1 MFEDLLRTWDGEE
14 VCLRYDEPSGAWMF
28 VCVHSTALGP
38 GMGGTRMKVYPAPHD
53 ALRDGLR
60 LAQAMTLKQAA
71 ANLPFGG
78 GKAVLAVPAI
88 PVPGSEA
95 RRALLLRYADLVEAM
110 GGTYVTAADMNT
122 GPFDLDVIGERTAHV
137 MGRGPEHGGSG
148 DSGPGTAVGVFHGI
162 RAGVRHVFGD
172 ADLNGRTVVIQ
183 GVGSVG
189 GRLAGLLR
197 DAGATLILADV
208 DEAQA
213 AGLASELGAT
223 TVGVG
228 TEIATPCDVF
238 APCATGGILDAETI
252 PTLRCRVVAGAANN
266 QLATDEDGE
275 RLAAAGI
282 LYAPDYVT
290 NAGGVIHLAGYETL
304 GWDDD
309 EMAARLAGI
318 GVTLATIFAE
328 ADRDGISTAAAA
340 DRLARR
346 RIAGLPL

>member
-1 MFEDLLRTWDGEE
+1 MGASRDS
-14 VCLRYDEPSGAWMF
+14 SGA
-28 VCVHSTALGP
+28 
-38 GMGGTRMKVYPAPHD
+38 R
-53 ALRDGLR
+53 
-60 LAQAMTLKQAA
+60 
-71 ANLPFGG
+71 
-78 GKAVLAVPAI
+78 
-88 PVPGSEA
+88 
-95 RRALLLRYADLVEAM
+95 
-110 GGTYVTAADMNT
+110 
-122 GPFDLDVIGERTAHV
+122 
-137 MGRGPEHGGSG
+137 
-148 DSGPGTAVGVFHGI
+148 
-162 RAGVRHVFGD
+162 
-172 ADLNGRTVVIQ
+172 
-183 GVGSVG
+183 
-189 GRLAGLLR
+189 
-197 DAGATLILADV
+197 
-208 DEAQA
+208 A